1 MHRPARRSDGEQTHE
16 AILHAAMRLA
26 SVEGL
31 GSLTFGRLAR
41 ELDLTKSGVFAHFR
55 SREQLQQATIDAAQA
70 VFDREV
76 IKPGMAAPE
85 GVERLEGLCEAY
97 LSYIERRVFPGGCF
111 FAHLLAEFDAPEG
124 PMHDELAAGQRGWLG
139 LLTRQVEAAQR
150 LGQVPRSLDPSQLAF
165 EAYAPIELANY
176 LFILFDDPSL
186 IANGRRA
193 VRATIERA
201 SSITNPAGPS
211 SGVGSGGSSVGARDD

>member
-1 MHRPARRSDGEQTHE
+1 MHRPARRSDGVQTHA

-26 SVEGL
+26 SIEGL

-55 SREQLQQATIDAAQA
+55 SREHLQQATIDAAQE

-76 IKPGMAAPE
+76 IGPGMAGPE
-85 GVERLEGLCEAY
+85 GLQRLEALCEAY

-111 FAHLLAEFDAPEG
+111 FAHLLAEFDAPQG
-124 PMHDELAAGQRGWLG
+124 RVHDELVAGQQGWLG
-139 LLTRQVEAAQR
+139 LLTRQVEAAQD
-150 LGQVPRSLDPSQLAF
+150 LGQLPASLEPTQLAF
-165 EAYAPIELANY
+165 EVYAPIELANY
-176 LFILFDDPSL
+176 LFILFDDPAL
-186 IANGRRA
+186 IAHGRQA

-201 SSITNPAGPS
+201 SSAVRS
-211 SGVGSGGSSVGARDD
+211 SSA